1 MNNLLWVAL
10 GGALGAS
17 ARYGVGLLLQRPSL
31 SVPLATLAVN
41 ALGCLLAGACM
52 SWSERHQLAPSLR
65 VFLLTGALGGF
76 TTFSAFGV
84 ETIAL
89 QRAGKPGL
97 ALANVALQ
105 LIVGLGAA
113 ALGWRWGARA

>member
-1 MNNLLWVAL
+1 MINVLWVAL

-17 ARYGVGLLLQRPSL
+17 ARYAASLALQRPGSAL
-31 SVPLATLAVN
+31 PLATLAVN

-52 SWSERHQLAPSLR
+52 SWSERHALAPSLR
-65 VFLLTGALGGF
+65 LFLLTGALGGF

-84 ETIAL
+84 ETLAL
-89 QRAGKPGL
+89 QRSGRPGL

-105 LIVGLGAA
+105 LLVGLGAVA
-113 ALGWRWGARA
+113 AGWRLGSRA